1 MRLTK
6 PHPAR
11 HSPGNMHE
19 TMSGLKTAHPNPRIV
34 SPCQIKR
41 ERAARRQPFLE
52 VKFPLSAK
60 RSFSHR
66 E

>member
-52 VKFPLSAK
+52 VKFPLLAM
-60 RSFSHR
+60 RSFSRR